1 MSDKTTLFSAIGY
14 ATIEPRGE
22 VVAASYGTWKLTYEA
37 GPQGLP
43 SKARIRIHTD
53 SDTDWAIPQ
62 FDDAKAADYMTLQAP
77 EGVRVAVLTQGFRG
91 LLLTLM
97 GRALQPGER
106 IVLTYGDR
114 SEGGLGSR
122 AQTFAESR
130 RYFTVEVDV
139 DGDGRFLPLPEPPCV
154 TIVGGSAAALIVL
167 APSMVVMN
175 QSFALLVKAQDAW
188 GNPSASYKG
197 VVQLEAEGVSL
208 PAMCHRFTAAE
219 TGVWWLRDCR
229 CTEPGLYRIAVAEVD
244 GKLRAESNP
253 ILCEEKSDKMTLLWG
268 DPHGGQLVMADKIP
282 DFFRYARDVS
292 GLAFTGY
299 QPNGH
304 RVTAA
309 DWDIQQ
315 RAERDF
321 YQPGHFVP
329 LPGFEWSGEVQVG
342 GHHNVYFQ
350 RHNQP
355 IRRSCHLANIA
366 HQDDSDTDLPHIVDV
381 HRSYRGSDTVI
392 IPHVGGGRA
401 DLTYHDPALE
411 PVIEVTSTHG
421 TFEWFLTDALRRG
434 YQVGFIGGS
443 DGYTGRP
450 GGEYPGHLE
459 RRFAKGGLT
468 GLYAEELTIAGVL
481 AALKS
486 RHAYGT
492 TGARILVRL
501 TCDGHMMGDTY
512 STRSCP
518 TLDAFVAGT
527 APLES
532 VELYRG
538 LEKVY
543 VHPLQMQR
551 SARRVRILWEGAS
564 RRTSY
569 SAVIWDG
576 RLQVSNGAINVARQI
591 RFDSPRSYVYDV
603 RSDSLCWHS
612 ETCGY
617 RSGLIL
623 DVSGDAEF
631 NLVLNTVLVTMPS
644 YGGFGDES
652 PKRMSYG
659 PAERLSLRFGMS
671 DLANGPKVANLGLL
685 ERRVTAE
692 LSPECTKREVELQF
706 RDTQPRPGINPYWLR
721 IIQTDGEIAW
731 TSPVYVDFRAPN
743 VAEFARI
750 REFCHSGL

>member
-1 MSDKTTLFSAIGY
+1 MNDKTTPSSAIGN

-22 VVAASYGTWKLTYEA
+22 VVAGSYGTWRLTYEA
-37 GPQGLP
+37 GLKGLP
-43 SKARIRIHTD
+43 SGARIRIHTD

-62 FDDAKAADYMTLQAP
+62 FDNPKGPDYMTLQVP
-77 EGVRVAVLTQGFRG
+77 EGVQLAVLTQGFRS
-91 LLLTLM
+91 LLLTM
-97 GRALQPGER
+97 TGRALKPGEH
-106 IVLTYGDR
+106 IVLTYGDH
-114 SEGGLGSR
+114 SGGGPGSR
-122 AQTFAESR
+122 AQTFAEPR

-139 DGDGRFLPLPEPPCV
+139 DGDGCFLPLPDSPCLA
-154 TIVGGSAAALIVL
+154 IVGGAAIALIIL
-167 APSMVVMN
+167 APSMVEVN
-175 QSFALLVKAQDAW
+175 QPFDLLVKAQDVW
-188 GNPSASYKG
+188 GNPSTSYKG
-197 VVQLEAEGVSL
+197 VVQLRAEGVSL
-208 PAMCHRFTAAE
+208 PAMRHCFTPEE
-219 TGVWWLRDCR
+219 TGVWWLRGCR
-229 CTEPGLYRIAVAEVD
+229 CTEPGLYRIVVAEVD
-244 GKLRAESNP
+244 GTLRAESNP
-253 ILCEEKSDKMTLLWG
+253 ILCEEGSGKMTLFWG

-292 GLAFTGY
+292 GIAFTGY
-299 QPNGH
+299 QPNAH
-304 RVTAA
+304 RVTAE

-315 RAERDF
+315 RAERAF
-321 YQPGHFVP
+321 YEPGHFVP
-329 LPGFEWSGEVQVG
+329 LPGFEWSGEVRMG
-342 GHHNVYFQ
+342 GHHNVYFR

-381 HRSYRGSDTVI
+381 HEAYRGTDTVI

-401 DLTYHDPALE
+401 DLTYHDPTLE
-411 PVIEVTSTHG
+411 PAIEVTSNHG
-421 TFEWFLTDALRRG
+421 TFEWFLKDALKRG

-468 GLYAEELTIAGVL
+468 GLYAEELTIESVL
-481 AALKS
+481 EALKA

-501 TCDGHMMGDTY
+501 NCDGYMMGDTY
-512 STRSCP
+512 STRNHP
-518 TLDAFVAGT
+518 TLKAFVAGT
-527 APLES
+527 APLEL
-532 VELYRG
+532 VELHRG

-543 VHPLQMQR
+543 VHSLQMKR

-591 RFDSPRSYVYDV
+591 RFDSPRSHVYDV
-603 RSDSLCWHS
+603 REDCLCWHS

-631 NLVLNTVLVTMPS
+631 DLVLNTVLVTMPS

-659 PAERLSLRFGMS
+659 PAERLSFRFGMRA
-671 DLANGPKVANLGLL
+671 LADGPKVAELGLL
-685 ERRVTAE
+685 ERQKATDDFVLPRVIAE
-692 LSPECTKREVELQF
+692 LSPECTQREVHFQF

-721 IIQTDGEIAW
+721 VMQTDGEIAW
-731 TSPVYVDFRAPN
+731 TSPVYVDFLG
-743 VAEFARI
+743 VV
-750 REFCHSGL
+750 

>member
-1 MSDKTTLFSAIGY
+1 MSDTTLFSAIGH

-22 VVAASYGTWKLTYEA
+22 AVAGSYGTWNLTYEA

-43 SKARIRIHTD
+43 SGGRIRIHTD

-62 FDDAKAADYMTLQAP
+62 FDNPKGPDYMTLQVL
-77 EGVRVAVLTQGFRG
+77 EGVHLAVLTQGFRS
-91 LLLTLM
+91 LLLTLT
-97 GRALQPGER
+97 GRALKPGER

-114 SEGGLGSR
+114 SGGGLGSR
-122 AQTFAESR
+122 SQTFAEPR

-139 DGDGRFLPLPEPPCV
+139 DGDGCFLPLPDSPCLA
-154 TIVGGSAAALIVL
+154 IVGGSAIALIAL
-167 APSMVVMN
+167 SPSIVVVN
-175 QSFALLVKAQDAW
+175 QPFDLLVKAQDAW

-197 VVQLEAEGVSL
+197 VVQLAAEGVSL
-208 PAMCHRFTAAE
+208 PAMRHCFTAEE

-229 CTEPGLYRIAVAEVD
+229 CIEPGLYRIAVAEVD
-244 GKLRAESNP
+244 GTLCAVSNP
-253 ILCEEKSDKMTLLWG
+253 IICEEGVGKMTLFWG
-268 DPHGGQLVMADKIP
+268 DPHGGQLVMADKIS

-292 GLAFTGY
+292 GIAFTGY

-304 RVTAA
+304 RVTAE

-315 RAERDF
+315 QAECAF
-321 YQPGHFVP
+321 HQPGRFVP
-329 LPGFEWSGEVQVG
+329 VPGFEWSGEVRMG

-381 HRSYRGSDTVI
+381 HEAYRRTDTVI

-401 DLTYHDPALE
+401 DLTYHDPTLE
-411 PVIEVTSTHG
+411 PAIEVTSNHG
-421 TFEWFLTDALRRG
+421 TFEWFIKDALRRG

-468 GLYAEELTIAGVL
+468 GLYAEELTIESVL
-481 AALKS
+481 SALKA
-486 RHAYGT
+486 RHTYAT

-501 TCDGHMMGDTY
+501 TCDGHMMGDAY
-512 STRSCP
+512 STRACP
-518 TLDAFVAGT
+518 TLKAFVAGT

-538 LEKVY
+538 LEPVY
-543 VHPLQMQR
+543 VQPLEMKR
-551 SARRVRILWEGAS
+551 SARRVRLLWEGAS

-576 RLQVSNGAINVARQI
+576 RLQVSNGAINVGRQI
-591 RFDSPRSYVYDV
+591 RFDSPRSHVYDM
-603 RSDSLCWHS
+603 REDGLRWHS

-631 NLVLNTVLVTMPS
+631 DIVLNTVLVTMPS

-659 PAERLSLRFGMS
+659 PAERLSLHFDMKT
-671 DLANGPKVANLGLL
+671 LADGPKVAELGLL
-685 ERRVTAE
+685 ERRVIAE
-692 LSPECTKREVELQF
+692 LSPECTQREVHFQF
-706 RDTQPRPGINPYWLR
+706 GDTQPRPGINSYWLR
-721 IIQTDGEIAW
+721 VMQTDGEIAW
-731 TSPVYVDFRAPN
+731 TSPVYVDFLG
-743 VAEFARI
+743 VV
-750 REFCHSGL
+750 